1 MLVSDHVALTAIGP
15 TAAGT
20 ILKTIQLIAV
30 IIGQLFSL
38 FDGPGGINPDPALLD
53 FAFAI
58 GIATVIQVTGQI
70 P

>member
-1 MLVSDHVALTAIGP
+1 MLVSDHVSLTTIGP

-38 FDGPGGINPDPALLD
+38 FDRPGGINPDPALLD